1 MSAIYI
7 FKLTIDWSI
16 EEEMDRKEDPQQNR
30 ECILGWFSFHLIM

>member
-16 EEEMDRKEDPQQNR
+16 EEEMDREEDDPQQNR
-30 ECILGWFSFHLIM
+30 E

>member
-16 EEEMDRKEDPQQNR
+16 EEEMDREEEPQQR
-30 ECILGWFSFHLIM
+30 VLYLWMVQFSF